1 MAKKLNSVLGV
12 DIGSQ
17 RIKVAEIRTQGH
29 DAVVTALGMIPTPE
43 GAVDHTGIFNSDAVG
58 VALKQCISDAG
69 GSSPFVV
76 ASISGQAS
84 VLVRTLEVPRMN
96 PAELK
101 EHMQWE
107 INRNIPF
114 AESTVVSDFRPLL
127 DTDPN
132 SANIDVVMAISPQS
146 AIDTMIASVK
156 KAGKNLAAIDV
167 EPLAI
172 ARSIQ
177 LSYGDT
183 FQNET
188 VCIVEMGQKT
198 TSINI
203 YRDGKLLMPRQV
215 PIGGEMFTKAIADAL
230 TISMADAENTKL
242 QKGEIPESAADAVPG
257 APGATQEFTPYNP
270 FGDEAPPAP
279 SPAAYN
285 PFGDASIAPA
295 PGEPAPAAAAAPDA
309 TPGAAPVPAPAPHAG
324 GDSADVVRIYN
335 AFAPVLEEFVA
346 EVRRSIDY
354 YRSRGGEVNR
364 ILLCGGASCMRGLS
378 GFLTKTMG
386 VTCDNYDPLRRL
398 NVSAKKVSPDYIDEH
413 RQEFA
418 VAIGNGL
425 HILFD

>member
-17 RIKVAEIRTQGH
+17 RIKVAEIRTQGR

-43 GAVDHTGIFNSDAVG
+43 GAVDHTGVYNSDAVAA
-58 VALKQCISDAG
+58 ALKQCIADAG
-69 GSSPFVV
+69 ATAPFVV

-96 PAELK
+96 PTELK

-114 AESTVVSDFRPLL
+114 AESTVVSDFRPLQ
-127 DTDPN
+127 DADPN
-132 SANIDVVMAISPQS
+132 SPNMDVVMAISPQS
-146 AIDTMIASVK
+146 AIDTMISCVK

-177 LSYGDT
+177 LSYGDA

-188 VCIVEMGQKT
+188 VCVVEMGNKT

-203 YRDGKLLMPRQV
+203 YQDGKLLMPRQV

-230 TISMADAENTKL
+230 TISLAEAETTKVNRAD
-242 QKGEIPESAADAVPG
+242 IPESAADAAPAFGV
-257 APGATQEFTPYNP
+257 PGATQEFTPYNP
-270 FGDEAPPAP
+270 FGDDMAPPPAAAP
-279 SPAAYN
+279 AYN
-285 PFGDASIAPA
+285 PFADAAIAP
-295 PGEPAPAAAAAPDA
+295 EPESVPPAAVAEPE
-309 TPGAAPVPAPAPHAG
+309 PVAAPV
-324 GDSADVVRIYN
+324 SAADNAESVRIYN

-354 YRSRGGEVNR
+354 YRSRGGDVNR
-364 ILLCGGASCMRGLS
+364 ILLCGGAARIHGMSSFLS
-378 GFLTKTMG
+378 KSLG
-386 VTCDNYDPLRRL
+386 VTCDNYDALRRL
-398 NVSAKKVSPDYIDEH
+398 NVSAKKVAPDYIEEH
-413 RQEFA
+413 RQEFV

>member
-17 RIKVAEIRTQGH
+17 RIKVAEIRIQGH

-43 GAVDHTGIFNSDAVG
+43 GAVDHTGVYNSDAVG
-58 VALKQCISDAG
+58 AALKQCIADAG
-69 GSSPFVV
+69 GSVPFAV

-84 VLVRTLEVPRMN
+84 VLVRTIEVPRMN
-96 PAELK
+96 PAELR

-114 AESTVVSDFRPLL
+114 AESTVVSDFKPLA

-146 AIDTMIASVK
+146 AIDTMMACMK

-167 EPLAI
+167 EPLAV

-177 LSYGDT
+177 QSYADAV
-183 FQNET
+183 QNET
-188 VCIVEMGQKT
+188 ICVVEMGNKT

-203 YRDGKLLMPRQV
+203 YKDGKLLMPRQV

-230 TISMADAENTKL
+230 TVSLEQAEQTKVS
-242 QKGEIPESAADAVPG
+242 KAEIPESAADAGPAG

-270 FGDEAPPAP
+270 FGEDVAPPPAP
-279 SPAAYN
+279 APAAYN
-285 PFGDASIAPA
+285 PFGDATIAPA
-295 PGEPAPAAAAAPDA
+295 PGDAAEPAA
-309 TPGAAPVPAPAPHAG
+309 PAPAPASAAPAG
-324 GDSADVVRIYN
+324 DAGETARIFN
-335 AFAPVLEEFVA
+335 AFAPVLDEFVA

-354 YRSRGGEVNR
+354 FRSRGGDVNR
-364 ILLCGGASCMRGLS
+364 VLVCGGASRMPGMV
-378 GFLTKTMG
+378 GFLTKSLG
-386 VTCDNYDPLRRL
+386 VSCDNYDAFRRL
-398 NVSAKKVSPDYIDEH
+398 NVSAKKVAPEYVQEH
-413 RQEFA
+413 SQEFV

>member
-1 MAKKLNSVLGV
+1 MAKKLTSVLGV

-17 RIKVAEIRTQGH
+17 RIKVAEVRVQGH

-43 GAVDHTGIFNSDAVG
+43 GAVDHTGMYNSEAV
-58 VALKQCISDAG
+58 AAAIKQCAADAG
-69 GSSPFVV
+69 ATVPFAV

-114 AESTVVSDFRPLL
+114 AESTVVSDFRPLQ

-132 SANIDVVMAISPQS
+132 SPNMDVVMAISPQS
-146 AIDTMIASVK
+146 AIDTMIACFK

-177 LSYGDT
+177 LSYGDQ
-183 FQNET
+183 FQNQT
-188 VCIVEMGQKT
+188 VCVVEMGEKT
-198 TSINI
+198 TSIDI

-215 PIGGEMFTKAIADAL
+215 PIGGEAFTKAIADGL
-230 TISMADAENTKL
+230 TVSLADAENLKLTKAS
-242 QKGEIPESAADAVPG
+242 IPESAADAPPVPFG

-270 FGDEAPPAP
+270 FGEDVATPPAA
-279 SPAAYN
+279 PAAYN
-285 PFGDASIAPA
+285 PFGDSSIS
-295 PGEPAPAAAAAPDA
+295 PAPADAEPPVAAPA
-309 TPGAAPVPAPAPHAG
+309 ASPAAPS
-324 GDSADVVRIYN
+324 GDAESIRIYN
-335 AFAPVLEEFVA
+335 AFASVLEEFVA

-354 YRSRGGEVNR
+354 FRSRGGDVGHV
-364 ILLCGGASCMRGLS
+364 LLCGGGSRVDGMP
-378 GFLTKTMG
+378 GFLSKSLG
-386 VTCDNYDPLRRL
+386 VTCDNYDAFRRL
-398 NVSAKKVSPDYIDEH
+398 NVSAKKVAPDYVDEH
-413 RQEFA
+413 RQEFV